1 MEWSDYMQFKL
12 KNFGKITEA
21 DIKLDGIT
29 VICGNNNTGKSTV
42 GKALFAYFNAL
53 NDYKNKIDKQK
64 SNKFKTII
72 LNYSSGIVELPRNI
86 IYEQDP
92 IEFISEHD
100 GSYSHDEIKKYL
112 EESYSVRLPNEKIEE
127 IANYLNMSSI
137 DILEEYVYR
146 YISRVMNGQVKNSNS
161 AHSSKCIISGEF
173 KEFTNI
179 ITLKKH
185 SCVCEIN
192 DAIEHSAYYINN
204 PFTLDYLNE
213 PVAIRFSNNP
223 MNLSVIEAIKKAQTS
238 IDEDS
243 MTNILDSVLNK
254 KDLDDIRNVIKKVY
268 TGDTVIDH
276 GRYFYNE
283 NGESYDFRNIST
295 GLKSFALIERML
307 ETGALKRKDILI
319 LDEPEIHLHS
329 EWQIYYAELIV
340 LLQKKFDLTILLVT
354 HSFQFL
360 EALDFYIK
368 KYEILEKSNFYIPEN
383 VEKGVVI
390 KYCGNDSIK
399 LKKILTT
406 GSITLSNLKF
416 EYEMENNNIEEDNE

>member
-1 MEWSDYMQFKL
+1 MQFKL
-12 KNFGKITEA
+12 RNFGKITEA

-53 NDYKNKIDKQK
+53 NDYKNKINTQK
-64 SNKFKTII
+64 CNKLRTII
-72 LNYSSGIVELPRNI
+72 LNYSSRILELPRNI
-86 IYEQDP
+86 LFEQDP
-92 IEFISEHD
+92 IEFISEHN
-100 GSYSHDEIKKYL
+100 GLFSQDEIKDYL
-112 EESYSVRLPNEKIEE
+112 EENNSIKLPKEKIEE
-127 IANYLNMSSI
+127 LVNYLNMSPI

-146 YISRVMNGQVKNSNS
+146 YISSVMNGQVKNSHS
-161 AHSSKCIISGEF
+161 AHSSKCIIAGEF
-173 KEFTNI
+173 KEFTNT

-185 SCVCEIN
+185 SCICKIN
-192 DAIEHSAYYINN
+192 DAIEHSAYYINT

-213 PVAIRFSNNP
+213 SRVMRLGNNP
-223 MNLSVIEAIKKAQTS
+223 MNRSVIEAIQKAQTA

-254 KDLDDIRNVIKKVY
+254 KDLDDIRTVIKKVY

-360 EALDFYIK
+360 EALDFYMK

-383 VEKGVVI
+383 VEKGI
-390 KYCGNDSIK
+390 IMKYCGNDSIN

>member
-1 MEWSDYMQFKL
+1 
-12 KNFGKITEA
+12 
-21 DIKLDGIT
+21 
-29 VICGNNNTGKSTV
+29 
-42 GKALFAYFNAL
+42 
-53 NDYKNKIDKQK
+53 
-64 SNKFKTII
+64 
-72 LNYSSGIVELPRNI
+72 
-86 IYEQDP
+86 
-92 IEFISEHD
+92 
-100 GSYSHDEIKKYL
+100 
-112 EESYSVRLPNEKIEE
+112 
-127 IANYLNMSSI
+127 
-137 DILEEYVYR
+137 
-146 YISRVMNGQVKNSNS
+146 MN
-161 AHSSKCIISGEF
+161 
-173 KEFTNI
+173 
-179 ITLKKH
+179 
-185 SCVCEIN
+185 
-192 DAIEHSAYYINN
+192 
-204 PFTLDYLNE
+204 
-213 PVAIRFSNNP
+213 R
-223 MNLSVIEAIKKAQTS
+223 SVIEAIQKAQTA

-254 KDLDDIRNVIKKVY
+254 KDLDDIRTVIKKVY

-307 ETGALKRKDILI
+307 ETGALKRKDVLI

-360 EALDFYIK
+360 EALDFYMK

-383 VEKGVVI
+383 VEKGVI
-390 KYCGNDSIK
+390 MKYCGNDSIN

-416 EYEMENNNIEEDNE
+416 EYEMENNIEEDN